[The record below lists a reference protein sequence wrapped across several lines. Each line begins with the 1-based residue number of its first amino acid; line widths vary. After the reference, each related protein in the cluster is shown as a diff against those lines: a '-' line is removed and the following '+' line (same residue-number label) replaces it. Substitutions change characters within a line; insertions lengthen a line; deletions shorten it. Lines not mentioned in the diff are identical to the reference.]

1 MLTYEAKKYF
11 DYKINKVAAVF
22 EASNSSQ
29 SYPEASVVD
38 AAEAL
43 IQVVLL
49 LLLFLCCYQC

>member
-29 SYPEASVVD
+29 SRS
-38 AAEAL
+38 
-43 IQVVLL
+43 ISS
-49 LLLFLCCYQC
+49 